1 VWLILQKGPCL
12 LPIYWFM
19 WCGPEILSLALFGPL
34 LALVSIF
41 RALA

>member
-1 VWLILQKGPCL
+1 VQKGPCL
-12 LPIYWFM
+12 LPFYWFM
-19 WCGPEILSLALFGPL
+19 CCGPEILSLALFGPL